1 MFYWQQT
8 NNPNSELKHPTTIWT
23 KWSWKDGVFR
33 WWDKSQEKEIE
44 LKLPEEFI
52 VVCEWMWVEGFINN
66 TIMSNE
72 FFDAKNDIVKVRDMK
87 TKSVLNI
94 WTWNNIKDKVKA
106 TWLPL
111 WKHLHV
117 IFPGEEGIKTLKLK
131 WTAWVAWSDFNALN
145 PWAPANYRIKITWSL
160 KGKKGATTFVTP
172 KFELGNALTE
182 EDKELQK
189 KYSWEIQKYY
199 EATKVSNEE
208 VVAEENK
215 IDNVNDLPFN

>member
-52 VVCEWMWVEGFINN
+52 VVCEWMWVEWFINN

-131 WTAWVAWSDFNALN
+131 GTAWVAWSDFNALN

-199 EATKVSNEE
+199 EATKITNEE

-215 IDNVNDLPFN
+215 IDNVENLPFN

>member
-8 NNPNSELKHPTTIWT
+8 NNPSSELKHPTTIWT

-52 VVCEWMWVEGFINN
+52 VVAEGMWVEGFINN
-66 TIMSNE
+66 SIMSNE

-87 TKSVLNI
+87 TKNVLNI

-117 IFPGEEGIKTLKLK
+117 IFPGEEWIKTLKLK
-131 WTAWVAWSDFNALN
+131 GTAWVAWSDFNAIN
-145 PWAPANYRIKITWSL
+145 NKAPANYRIKITWSL

-172 KFELGNALTE
+172 KFELGSALTE
-182 EDKELQK
+182 EDKELQRR
-189 KYSWEIQKYY
+189 YSWEIQKYY
-199 EATKVSNEE
+199 EATKITNEE

-215 IDNVNDLPFN
+215 IDNVNDLPF

>member
-8 NNPNSELKHPTTIWT
+8 NNPTAELKHPTTIWT
-23 KWSWKDGVFR
+23 KWSWKDGVFKWR
-33 WWDKSQEKEIE
+33 DKTQEKEIE

-52 VVCEWMWVEGFINN
+52 VVCEGMWVEGFINN

-72 FFDAKNDIVKVRDMK
+72 FFDAKNDVVKVRDLK

-117 IFPGEEGIKTLKLK
+117 IFPGEEWIKTLKLK
-131 WTAWVAWSDFNALN
+131 WTAWVAWSDFNTINA
-145 PWAPANYRIKITWSL
+145 WAPANNRIKITWTI
-160 KGKKGATTFVTP
+160 KWKKGATTFVTP
-172 KFELGNALTE
+172 KFELGSALTE
-182 EDKELQK
+182 EDKELQR

-199 EATKVSNEE
+199 EATKITNEE

-215 IDNVNDLPFN
+215 IDNVTELPF